1 MAVGAL
7 TSKILFQGGASNVLF
22 TDRREFYPEDEVFEY
37 WKNQTQFLTWLNQL
51 SRKTVPDPLFKLFED
66 SATYVNQFMHNN
78 SATVT
83 IASNGDESNAIAVDN
98 ITGLTQAADIDDS
111 VVGLL
116 FEIWS
121 SDGLTKRGQ
130 AFISDASATTSVKMK
145 TTKATAIDTVD
156 NDIFRCIGTVR
167 GERSVAAEAYFN
179 ELTVAWNSTQYFS
192 LPIEVTGKLFK
203 ETKLR
208 GFSDELGRLRVKK
221 IKEAKYQV
229 QNALLKS
236 TSTVG
241 TNLGSSDTFSE
252 ASLRTL
258 TDQDSNSSDVRTTYG
273 FIPILEDKGVTW
285 SGSGAISSTTNI
297 FKKAASAFDFDT
309 AVDIFQIIFDKRETD
324 VIPGFCGFGFLGS
337 ISKAIMSGE
346 FKFSGQ
352 FQMGD
357 MKVNTLGFNI
367 RNLLT
372 PFGTVQL
379 IPMKSLDNEYKN
391 YCLLPN
397 DQAIGIRESIPWE
410 YITNIKTDNNYN
422 GVKDVINWD
431 AGLQLNLL
439 QTHHIIVL
447 P

>member
-1 MAVGAL
+1 MAVAAL

-37 WKNQTQFLTWLNQL
+37 WKNQTQFLTWLNRL
-51 SRKTVPDPLFKLFED
+51 GRSSTPDPLFKMFED
-66 SATYVNQFMHNN
+66 SPTYVNQYMYNN
-78 SATVT
+78 SATIT
-83 IASNGDESNAIAVDN
+83 IAANGTESSAIAVDN
-98 ITGLTQAADIDDS
+98 ITGITQGATIDDS
-111 VVGLL
+111 CVGLL

-121 SDGLTKRGQ
+121 SDGLTKRGN
-130 AFISDASATTSVKMK
+130 AFISDASSTTEVLMK
-145 TTKATAIDTVD
+145 TTEATAIDTVD

-179 ELTVAWNSTQYFS
+179 ELTVIWNSTHYFS
-192 LPIEVTGKLFK
+192 VPIEVTGKLYK
-203 ETKLR
+203 ETKLK
-208 GFSDELGRLRVKK
+208 GFSNELGRLRVKK

-229 QNALLKS
+229 QNGFLKS

-241 TNLGSSDTFSE
+241 TNLDAGGTFSE
-252 ASLRTL
+252 ASLRTI
-258 TDQDSNSSDVRTTYG
+258 TDQSGNSSDVRTTYG
-273 FIPILEDKGVTW
+273 YITCLEDFGTSW
-285 SGSGAISSTTNI
+285 ASGTMSSTTNK
-297 FKKAASAFDFDT
+297 FTSAAAAFDFDR

-324 VIPGFCGFGFLGS
+324 VIPGFCGYGFLGA
-337 ISKAIMSGE
+337 ISKTIMGDD

-357 MKVNTLGFNI
+357 MKVNTLGFNV

-397 DQAIGIRESIPWE
+397 DQGMKIREYEAWE
-410 YITNIKTDNNYN
+410 YLTNIKTDNNYN
-422 GVKDVINWD
+422 GVKDVINYD
-431 AGLQLNLL
+431 AGVQLSLL
-439 QTHHIIVL
+439 PTHHILVL
-447 P
+447 N